1 MIETLGWWLSLEVMG
16 LITFPI
22 VFLLFGGLRDRGYS
36 VAKIA
41 GMVFVGYAVWLGG
54 FLGLLPFTR
63 GAVILVLAVFA
74 VGGLTLVGHN
84 RDSFRAY
91 LRERWRYV
99 LMVETLFAA
108 VFFIAAWL
116 RSYVP
121 DISGTEKPMEAALLS
136 GLVRDSSLPA
146 GDPWLSDHDMNYYH
160 FGYLMMAGQI
170 KLLGVG
176 VNIGFNLALST
187 VVALGSVAAFG
198 IVYNVL
204 QASGGTGKKP
214 AGSALGS
221 RGVIVAGLSAVVLL
235 FIYSNYEG
243 VFEFLAIHG
252 VDSSGLYDFVAVDQL
267 DGPKESTSWYGSE
280 HWWWW
285 RASRLFWA
293 PADCGA
299 AGCPYVITEFPFFS
313 FLLGDLHPHVLAI
326 PFLLLIVALAW
337 NLFVQENDLSWHWR
351 SLPSALAMLI
361 LVGSIGFMHTIN
373 LPVVLL
379 LLVAIYGF
387 RQYWRHGSLDREGL
401 ISTGRFAA
409 VLTLGMLIVYLPFY
423 ATYDSPTSG
432 IQVTRGPDTRPFH
445 LFLMWGLFLL
455 LATAGALYA
464 IARHRQ
470 GWRVTWNE
478 LAIAA
483 APSIASIMAWAVLA
497 PLLISGP
504 ARTSGLGGWLTLL
517 WLGVTLTLLLL
528 GLLRTAGEGRK
539 EKEADV
545 VMPFALILA
554 AVAVL
559 VLVASELFYVKDVF
573 DSRLNTVFKG
583 WYIAWMLLGLATVL
597 FAYVLLREWRPRAA
611 WTKGALGVT
620 AGVLV
625 LAGLVYP
632 LTATLNRT
640 NGFDNPTTL
649 DGLAFLTGNRRGEY
663 NAIRWLNENVEG
675 RPVVM
680 EAIGGSFTDFGR
692 VSAYTG
698 LPTVL
703 GWTGH
708 EQQWRGSYVPQGT
721 RFDDVETA
729 YNTENAQVAQAVLDR
744 YGVEFVYVGPVE
756 RQKYQPA
763 ALDKF
768 RQFMD
773 VAYENEQVTVYQR
786 RGGTDVLVEA
796 PR

>member
-1 MIETLGWWLSLEVMG
+1 MSETLGWWFSLEVVG
-16 LITFPI
+16 LIAFPLA
-22 VFLLFGGLRDRGYS
+22 FLIFGGLRDRGFS
-36 VAKIA
+36 LTKIV
-41 GMVFVGYAVWLGG
+41 GLVFVGYAAWLGG
-54 FLGLLPFTR
+54 VFGLLPFTR
-63 GAVILVLAVFA
+63 GAVVLILAVFA
-74 VGGLTLVGHN
+74 LAGLAVVGYN
-84 RDSFRAY
+84 QERFRAY
-91 LRERWRYV
+91 IRERWRYL
-99 LMVETLFAA
+99 LMVEALFAA
-108 VFFIAAWL
+108 TFFIAAWL

-121 DISGTEKPMEAALLS
+121 EVSGTEKPMEAALLS

-146 GDPWLSDHDMNYYH
+146 GDPWLSGHDMNYYH

-187 VVALGSVAAFG
+187 VAALGSLAAFG

-204 QASGGTGKKP
+204 EARGGGAKKADGSG
-214 AGSALGS
+214 LGS
-221 RGVIVAGLSAVVLL
+221 RAAIVAGLSAVVLL

-252 VDSSGLYDFVAVDQL
+252 VDSSRLYDFVSVDQL
-267 DGPKESTSWYGSE
+267 DGPKDSTSWYGSE

-326 PFLLLIVALAW
+326 PFVLLIVALAW
-337 NLFVQENDLSWHWR
+337 NLFVQEDDPSWNWR
-351 SLPSALAMLI
+351 SLPSVVAMLI
-361 LVGSIGFMHTIN
+361 LVGSIGFLHTIN
-373 LPVVLL
+373 LPVVLV
-379 LLVAIYGF
+379 LLVAIYGL
-387 RQYWRHGSLDREGL
+387 RQYRHGRLDREGL

-409 VLTLGMLIVYLPFY
+409 VLTMGMFIVYLPFY

-432 IQVTRGPDTRPFH
+432 LQVTRGPDTRPFH

-455 LATAGALYA
+455 LATAGALYV
-464 IARHRQ
+464 IARNRQ
-470 GWRVTWNE
+470 GWRFTWKE

-483 APSIASIMAWAVLA
+483 SPFIACVAAWAVLA

-504 ARTSGLGGWLTLL
+504 ARTSGLGGWLTLV

-528 GLLRTAGEGRK
+528 ALLREVGEERRR
-539 EKEADV
+539 EVADS

-559 VLVASELFYVKDVF
+559 VLVASELFFVKDVF
-573 DSRLNTVFKG
+573 NSRLNTVFKG
-583 WYIAWMLLGLATVL
+583 WYIAWLLLGLATVL
-597 FAYVLLREWRPRAA
+597 FACVLLREWRPRRGWA
-611 WTKGALGVT
+611 KGALGLT

-640 NGFDNPTTL
+640 NGFDRPTTL
-649 DGLAFLTGNRRGEY
+649 DGLAFLKGDRRGEY
-663 NAIRWLNENVEG
+663 DAIRWLSENVEG

-680 EAIGGSFTDFGR
+680 ETIGGSFTDFGR

-708 EQQWRGSYVPQGT
+708 EQQWRGSYAPQGT
-721 RFDDVETA
+721 RFDDVEVA
-729 YNTENAQVAQAVLDR
+729 YNTTDEQAAQAVLDR
-744 YGVEFVYVGPVE
+744 YGVELVYVGPLE
-756 RQKYQPA
+756 KQKYAPA
-763 ALDKF
+763 ALEKF

-786 RGGTDVLVEA
+786 RGGTDVFVEA